1 MLDYVRTTPP
11 LPIQCQELAK
21 RMLSLPNNIPEEVH
35 DENSESLQY
44 KKCDNI
50 KSDDIS
56 NNIKNDDEINHK
68 KIHEKKKSQL
78 HVSGHSRNHE
88 VQDLLPSTAL
98 TQLTV
103 NEYLAGQGIAQHIGP
118 SSTRLEYYCL

>member
-21 RMLSLPNNIPEEVH
+21 RMLSLTNKIPEEAH
-35 DENSESLQY
+35 NENSENLHY
-44 KKCDNI
+44 KTCDNK
-50 KSDDIS
+50 KSDDVS
-56 NNIKNDDEINHK
+56 NNKRSDDVSNNKKSDDEIDGKN
-68 KIHEKKKSQL
+68 KSQL
-78 HVSGHSRNHE
+78 HVSGHSRNYE

-103 NEYLAGQGIAQHIGP
+103 NEYLAGQGIAQHIGL
-118 SSTRLEYYCL
+118 SST

>member
-11 LPIQCQELAK
+11 LPIQCQELAQ
-21 RMLSLPNNIPEEVH
+21 RMLSLTNNIPEEAH
-35 DENSESLQY
+35 DENSEILQY
-44 KKCDNI
+44 KKCD
-50 KSDDIS
+50 
-56 NNIKNDDEINHK
+56 NIKNDDEINHK